1 MRTLLFEIALTFY
14 FAGAIVSI
22 VELWMGSRATSRPV
36 TYIAI
41 GGFLFHTLSIIM
53 RYLEGGY
60 LPITNLHEA
69 SSFYAWAILL
79 LFFFL
84 ESRYRLGLLGCF
96 IMPLVFVLM
105 LSSSLLPREL
115 RPLNPLLESFWLPV
129 HTLFAFL
136 GNAAFAL
143 SFVIG
148 IMYLIQEY
156 YLKSKHPSGLFAKL
170 PSLQS
175 LDEINYKLI
184 TFGFP
189 LLTLAIITGAIW
201 SETAFGTYWRW
212 DPKETWSLI
221 TWFIYA
227 LLLHARLIAG
237 WRGRR
242 AAFLS
247 ILGFIFVMFTFF
259 GVSLLLKTYHS
270 FRGTEPL

>member
-1 MRTLLFEIALTFY
+1 MGTLLFEIALTLY
-14 FAGAIVSI
+14 FAAAIVSI

-36 TYIAI
+36 IYIAI
-41 GGFLFHTLSIIM
+41 VGFFFHTLSIVL
-53 RYLEGGY
+53 RYFQGGY
-60 LPITNLHEA
+60 LPVTNLHEA
-69 SSFYAWAILL
+69 SSFYAWAILV

-84 ESRYRLGLLGCF
+84 ESRYKLGLLGCF
-96 IMPLVFVLM
+96 IMPLIFVLM
-105 LSSSLLPREL
+105 LSSSMLPREL
-115 RPLNPLLESFWLPV
+115 KPLDPLLRSYWLPV
-129 HTLFAFL
+129 HTLLAFL

-148 IMYLIQEY
+148 IMYLVQEY
-156 YLKSKHPSGLFAKL
+156 YLKSKHPSGLFSRL

-175 LDEINYKLI
+175 LDEINYRLI
-184 TFGFP
+184 TLGFP
-189 LLTLAIITGAIW
+189 LLSLAIITGAVW

-227 LLLHARLIAG
+227 LLLHARLVAG

-259 GVSLLLKTYHS
+259 GVSLLLKTYHG
-270 FRGTEPL
+270 FKG